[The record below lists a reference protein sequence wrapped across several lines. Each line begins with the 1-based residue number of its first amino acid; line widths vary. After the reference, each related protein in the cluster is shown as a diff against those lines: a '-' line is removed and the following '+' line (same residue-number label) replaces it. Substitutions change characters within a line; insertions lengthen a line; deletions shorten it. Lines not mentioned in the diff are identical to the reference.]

1 MIRPVERS
9 WRTAAVRAGIDSDPA
24 EGAVVPPI
32 YLSTNYRFSGLR
44 NPRGFD
50 YSRSGNPTRSQLAD
64 ALAELDGAAGAVVTA
79 SGMGAI
85 TTTLMALVSAGDV
98 VVAPHDA
105 YGGTWRLLDALARR
119 VGFDLHLLD
128 LSAPDAAARVA
139 ALSPA
144 LTWVETPSNPLLA
157 ISDVAALAEATHGGG
172 GLLLADNTFC
182 TPVLQRPLDLGAD
195 VVVQST
201 TKYLNGHS
209 DVIGGVVASA
219 TAELAEQMGWWA
231 NCLGVTGGA
240 VDSYLTLRGL
250 RTLGVRMAA
259 HQENAAAVVEALCAH
274 PAVERVHY
282 PGLAAH
288 PGHDLAARQ
297 MAGFGAIVS
306 FEVAG
311 GEPAVSALVDGLAHF
326 SLAESLGGV
335 ESLVC
340 HPGSMTHA
348 AMPPEVQ
355 EVAGLRPG
363 LVRLSVGIEDP
374 ADLVADLVAGLD
386 RAGEVGTT
394 D

>member
-1 MIRPVERS
+1 MIGPVERT
-9 WRTAAVRAGIDSDPA
+9 WRTAAVRAGIDSDTA

-32 YLSTNYRFSGLR
+32 YLSTNYRFAGLR
-44 NPRGFD
+44 EPRTFD

-85 TTTLMALVSAGDV
+85 TTALLALVSAGDV

-119 VGFDLHLLD
+119 VGFDLRLLD
-128 LSAPDAAARVA
+128 LSAPDAAARVRG
-139 ALSPA
+139 LTPA

-157 ISDVAALAEATHGGG
+157 ISDLAALAEATHEGG
-172 GLLLADNTFC
+172 GLLVADNTFC
-182 TPVLQRPLDLGAD
+182 SPVLQRPIELGAD
-195 VVVQST
+195 AVVQSS

-209 DVIGGVVASA
+209 DVIGGVVSSA
-219 TAELAEQMGWWA
+219 TPELAEQMAWWA

-240 VDSYLTLRGL
+240 FDSYLTLRGL

-259 HQENAAAVVEALCAH
+259 HQENAAAVVEALCSH
-274 PAVERVHY
+274 PVVERVHY
-282 PGLAAH
+282 PGLDTH
-288 PGHDLAARQ
+288 PGHVLAARQ
-297 MAGFGAIVS
+297 MDGFGAIVS

-311 GEPAVSALVDGLAHF
+311 GEPAVAALVDGLRHF

-355 EVAGLRPG
+355 EAAGLRPG
-363 LVRLSVGIEDP
+363 LLRLSVGIEDP

-386 RAGEVGTT
+386 RAGGAGSN